1 MSTWDPQTLETARQG
16 FKYLNPLMLLQWRL
30 GLGPWL
36 SLWPETFGQ
45 YLVITHTG
53 RKTGL
58 RRRTPVNFA
67 EVDEE
72 IFVTAGFGRVSDWYR
87 NLKANPQVE
96 IWTPKGWWTA
106 RAEEV
111 PGSDPRRLTLLRKVI
126 RGSGFAGRMFG
137 IDIQSMDDA
146 ELEAVTRDYRLIH
159 LHKLQPCTGPGG
171 PGDLVWVWP
180 VLTLFLLR
188 LALRPRRQ

>member
-1 MSTWDPQTLETARQG
+1 MTTLDPQTLETTRQG
-16 FKYLNPLMLLQWRL
+16 FKYLNRLMLLQWRL

-36 SLWPETFGQ
+36 SLWPEALGQ

-67 EVDEE
+67 EVDGELY
-72 IFVTAGFGRVSDWYR
+72 VTAGFGPISDWYR
-87 NLKANPQVE
+87 NIKADPRVE

-106 RAEEV
+106 WAEEM
-111 PGSDPRRLTLLRKVI
+111 PDEDPRWLALMREVL
-126 RGSGFAGRMFG
+126 RGSGFAGRVFG
-137 IDIQSMDDA
+137 FDVQTMSDA
-146 ELEAVTRDYRLIH
+146 ELKAATRGYRLFH
-159 LHKLQPCTGPGG
+159 LRKEQPRTGPDG

-180 VLTLFLLR
+180 VLVLFLLR
-188 LALRPRRQ
+188 RAFRRRR